1 MFLPSN
7 NCPEKMFYSFL
18 YHLEDDN
25 CFWDNSLGGFDK
37 TKCFLEYATLLDNNA
52 STEMYKK
59 WFDSVSNNFGKGY
72 SKLLNHWKVTNAEE
86 YETFINSFVTAY
98 NYVAQK
104 YQYEII
110 SLSQSN

>member
-1 MFLPSN
+1 
-7 NCPEKMFYSFL
+7 
-18 YHLEDDN
+18 
-25 CFWDNSLGGFDK
+25 
-37 TKCFLEYATLLDNNA
+37 
-52 STEMYKK
+52 MYKK